1 MANFVKLTIRLEN
14 GIYLRQWVPAD
25 EILLL
30 KQLSNE
36 QEGNNEGVCVFK
48 DGTKLN
54 LIAFNETIDTLK

>member
-1 MANFVKLTIRLEN
+1 MANFVKLTTRIEN
-14 GIYLRQWVPAD
+14 GIYSRLWIPSD

-48 DGTKLN
+48 DNSELN
-54 LIAFNETIDTLK
+54 LIAFNETLDSLK